1 MASNKGATLETL
13 DYTIHIRSV
22 YRTKDIYAH
31 LPAKIVLVAIRQ
43 IVVALDFMLWIACGV
58 AITVCLWHRLYKA

>member
-43 IVVALDFMLWIACGV
+43 IVVALDFML
-58 AITVCLWHRLYKA
+58 